1 MSGKISGKPRRKPDS
16 SATAGA
22 MPRVCARRS
31 ALVTLIGYCVAS
43 AWLCACSN
51 AQGNQAPPAGTGGV
65 SGSSGGGGGKF
76 APGGTASDGGV
87 AGGDHYSACE
97 ADQPCAVLP
106 LGDSITEGFGSS
118 GGGYR
123 VELFRRARQNGKNIG
138 FVGSLQNGPERVGTD
153 PFPKS
158 HEGHGGYTIDSGDG
172 HSGISGLITDQA
184 LSRYHPQIVLLMIG
198 TNDVDSDIDL
208 SGAPIRL
215 GNLIDD
221 ITTQAPD
228 ALLVVATIVPID
240 EADSNQ
246 KAVAYNAALPELVS
260 ARAKAGKHVVLL
272 DNYAIFAAQP
282 NFATTLLS
290 DSLHPNDAG
299 YAVLGKA
306 FYDRIAP
313 SLP

>member
-1 MSGKISGKPRRKPDS
+1 
-16 SATAGA
+16 
-22 MPRVCARRS
+22 MPRVCARRPP
-31 ALVTLIGYCVAS
+31 LVALIGCCVAS
-43 AWLCACSN
+43 LWLCACSDG
-51 AQGNQAPPAGTGGV
+51 QGNTGSSAGTGGV
-65 SGSSGGGGGKF
+65 SGSSGDGGGKF
-76 APGGTASDGGV
+76 AAGGTASDGGV
-87 AGGDHYSACE
+87 AGGEDYSACK
-97 ADQPCAVLP
+97 ASQPCAVLP

-123 VELFRRARQNGKNIG
+123 VELFRQARQNGKNIL

-172 HSGISGLITDQA
+172 HSGISGSITDQA
-184 LSRYHPQIVLLMIG
+184 LSTYHPQIVLLMIG
-198 TNDVDSDIDL
+198 TNDIDDDIDVN
-208 SGAPIRL
+208 GAPTRL
-215 GNLIDD
+215 ASLIDD

-240 EADSNQ
+240 EADRNQ

-272 DNYAIFAAQP
+272 DSYALFASQP
-282 NFATTLLS
+282 NFETTLLS
-290 DSLHPNDAG
+290 DYLHPNDAG
-299 YAVLGKA
+299 YVVLGKA